1 MRNEHRASRR
11 TSVEC
16 GTMVNR
22 DRNLQRLAR
31 YACAAMVAAFVVAMG
46 AARAHAQS
54 SSIPNIRSQGGGQ
67 TLELQP
73 TMPSPQTSMPQ
84 QQGEDDNTRV
94 IPVIP
99 PNAQVLTLPEASPD
113 FIGNWGGHLRL
124 KRHYGRGHPPDLMG
138 TSMIFG
144 EQNGGVVLATTVI
157 GSPDMQVLET
167 KAETDGPRA
176 VSLKVEGVDIG
187 SQPPLRNIG
196 KVYLELISKNEVK
209 CTQTEDIYV
218 SGFPDPIME
227 TEFTGTLHP
236 LTRREERLLGEEA
249 AQSGVPRAQIREGNP
264 PPQPSE

>member
-1 MRNEHRASRR
+1 MFERH
-11 TSVEC
+11 
-16 GTMVNR
+16 
-22 DRNLQRLAR
+22 RNLLVR
-31 YACAAMVAAFVVAMG
+31 YGYPAVAAVFFIAAG
-46 AARAHAQS
+46 ACPAYAQS
-54 SSIPNIRSQGGGQ
+54 SSVPNIRSQGGGQ

-73 TMPSPQTSMPQ
+73 SQPSPQTSTPQ
-84 QQGEDDNTRV
+84 QENDDNTRV

-99 PNAQVLTLPEASPD
+99 PNAQVLTLPEASLD

-124 KRHYGRGHPPDLMG
+124 TRHYGRGHPPELMG

-167 KAETDGPRA
+167 KAKTDGPRA
-176 VSLKVEGVDIG
+176 VSLRVEGLDVG

-227 TEFTGTLHP
+227 TEFSGTLHP

>member
-1 MRNEHRASRR
+1 MIE
-11 TSVEC
+11 
-16 GTMVNR
+16 R
-22 DRNLQRLAR
+22 DRNFPRLAR
-31 YACAAMVAAFVVAMG
+31 CACVTVAAVFLITAG
-46 AARAHAQS
+46 ASIARAQS
-54 SSIPNIRSQGGGQ
+54 GSIPSIRSQSGGQ

-73 TMPSPQTSMPQ
+73 SIPSPQTSMPQ
-84 QQGEDDNTRV
+84 QGGDDNTRV

-99 PNAQVLTLPEASPD
+99 PNAQVLTLPEASLD

-124 KRHYGRGHPPDLMG
+124 KRHYGRGHPPELMG

-227 TEFTGTLHP
+227 TEFSGTLHP